1 MKMTEI
7 NLIPFIGAFVLDI
20 ASVLLLAF
28 LFYYRRHKN
37 RDMTIAI
44 AIINITL
51 FALAGALAS
60 FTLSLGVGF
69 ALFAVISIIR
79 LRSDEAGWVEM
90 AYLLTGLSVG
100 LILGLPGYSLAVQ
113 STYALILVIAIFV
126 IDHPKLMAFGR
137 AKRITLTVDFT
148 EFQASALKFKVE
160 DLIGQKVIGVEVRSI
175 TVEPP
180 SMKLDV
186 KYSIA

>member
-1 MKMTEI
+1 MTEI
-7 NLIPFIGAFVLDI
+7 NVLPFLSAFALDMVSI
-20 ASVLLLAF
+20 VLLAF
-28 LFYYRRHKN
+28 VFYYRRHKN

-44 AIINITL
+44 AIINVAL

-79 LRSDEAGWVEM
+79 LRSDEAGWIEM

-113 STYALILVIAIFV
+113 TIYAAILVLAIFL
-126 IDHPKLMAFGR
+126 IDHPKLLSSARSKRTCQAFMA
-137 AKRITLTVDFT
+137 TVW
-148 EFQASALKFKVE
+148 
-160 DLIGQKVIGVEVRSI
+160 
-175 TVEPP
+175 PP
-180 SMKLDV
+180 RDQNHTK
-186 KYSIA
+186 

>member
-1 MKMTEI
+1 MTEI
-7 NLIPFIGAFVLDI
+7 NVLPFLSAFALDI
-20 ASVLLLAF
+20 VSIVLLAF
-28 LFYYRRHKN
+28 VFYYRRHKN

-44 AIINITL
+44 AIINVAL

-79 LRSDEAGWVEM
+79 LRSDEAGWIEM

-113 STYALILVIAIFV
+113 SIYATILVVAIFI
-126 IDHPKLMAFGR
+126 IDHPKL
-137 AKRITLTVDFT
+137 L
-148 EFQASALKFKVE
+148 ASA
-160 DLIGQKVIGVEVRSI
+160 RSKRRHI
-175 TVEPP
+175 CT
-180 SMKLDV
+180 SRWFR
-186 KYSIA
+186 

>member
-1 MKMTEI
+1 MTEI
-7 NLIPFIGAFVLDI
+7 NVLPFLSAFALDMVSI
-20 ASVLLLAF
+20 VLLAF
-28 LFYYRRHKN
+28 VFYYRRHKN

-44 AIINITL
+44 AIINVAL

-79 LRSDEAGWVEM
+79 LRSDEAGWIEM

-100 LILGLPGYSLAVQ
+100 LILGLPGYSLVVQ
-113 STYALILVIAIFV
+113 SIYAAILVVAIFI
-126 IDHPKLMAFGR
+126 IDHPKLLASAR
-137 AKRITLTVDFT
+137 SKRMSLSVDFVET
-148 EFQASALKFKVE
+148 DTAILATKVGE
-160 DLIGQKVIGVEVRSI
+160 VIGKKIVQVEIKSI
-175 TVEPP
+175 SLMPA

-186 KYSIA
+186 KYSER

>member
-1 MKMTEI
+1 MTEI
-7 NLIPFIGAFVLDI
+7 NVLPFLSAFALDMVSI
-20 ASVLLLAF
+20 VLLAF
-28 LFYYRRHKN
+28 VFYYRRHKN

-44 AIINITL
+44 AIINVAL

-79 LRSDEAGWVEM
+79 LRSDEAGWIEM

-113 STYALILVIAIFV
+113 SIYAVILVVAIFV
-126 IDHPKLMAFGR
+126 IDHPKLLAS
-137 AKRITLTVDFT
+137 AKSKRLNLAVDF
-148 EFQASALKFKVE
+148 VE
-160 DLIGQKVIGVEVRSI
+160 TDADQLRGRVAELLGKKVIQVEIRSM
-175 TVEPP
+175 TVTPP

-186 KYSIA
+186 KFSEG